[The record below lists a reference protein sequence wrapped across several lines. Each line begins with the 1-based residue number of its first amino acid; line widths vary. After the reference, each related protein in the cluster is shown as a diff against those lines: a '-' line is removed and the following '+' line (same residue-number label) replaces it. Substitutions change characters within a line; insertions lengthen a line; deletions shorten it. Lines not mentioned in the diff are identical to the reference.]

1 MITAQV
7 KVNFDH
13 LPKVSKAI
21 RIRTKWAAE
30 VFAAGVLK
38 DMQSLVPKRTW
49 ALHNS
54 LAVKPSAGILAGS
67 IFHVVIV
74 AGMPYWIFVEHGTSR
89 TEARPFIMPAL
100 MMNQP
105 EFERLMKRAVAE
117 AVVSMSAAGYGG
129 MVDLR

>member
-1 MITAQV
+1 MITARV
-7 KVNFDH
+7 KVNFNH
-13 LPKVSKAI
+13 FPAITKAV
-21 RIRTKWAAE
+21 RIRTKMAAE
-30 VFAAGVLK
+30 IFADGVLR

-54 LAVKPSAGILAGS
+54 LEVKPSAGILAGG

-89 TEARPFIMPAL
+89 MEARPFIMPAL
-100 MMNQP
+100 LMNQP

-117 AVVSMSAAGYGG
+117 AVVSLGAAGYSG
-129 MVDLR
+129 MMDLN

>member
-1 MITAQV
+1 MITARV

-13 LPKVSKAI
+13 LPRISKAI
-21 RIRTKWAAE
+21 QIRTKWAAE
-30 VFAAGVLK
+30 IFAADVLK

-54 LAVKPSAGILAGS
+54 LAVKPSAGILASS

-100 MMNQP
+100 MMNQS
-105 EFERLMKRAVAE
+105 EFERLMKRAVSD
-117 AVVSMSAAGYGG
+117 AVVSLGAVGYGG
-129 MVDLR
+129 MVDLN